1 MTIPATTRKAGPYS
15 GTGAQTAWPFTFK
28 VFAAGDIAVTIADSA
43 GVETL
48 LTLGSH
54 YSVTL
59 NVNQETSPGG
69 TVTYPI
75 SGSPLP
81 VGGRLTI
88 VGDVDYDQPYDIP
101 AGGNFS
107 PLSLE
112 NQLDRTIMQV
122 QQLRENVSRALQ
134 VRVTSGANT
143 VLPSPA
149 PFEVIGWDAAGTAL
163 VNIDPD
169 DFLTIAGSSNFVTQ
183 TFSGT
188 GAQTSFVISQDPGVI
203 ANLETFIGG
212 VRQVPTTDY
221 TISGT
226 TLTFTSAPPAGT
238 NNILVRWGQILG
250 IGVPADGSVTSAKLA
265 PELQSAVSLVYDPG
279 QVVFVGSLA
288 YGNGLR
294 LLVDAGSN
302 TGHFNTAVGI
312 DALLSATTPYGNTAV
327 GSGALKSTTTG
338 YDNTAVGYEPLI
350 NNVDGYNNT
359 GIAPKALYSNTSG
372 YRNVAVGTTALFT
385 NVSGFENVAI
395 GVDALFA
402 STGSGNTVGGYAAG
416 SKVTTGAGNTA
427 WGFKA
432 LGNAAATTT
441 GNDNT
446 AVGYR
451 ALFSLTSGLDNQAFG
466 RDALVSL
473 TTGNNNVA
481 VGRDSL
487 ANVISGGSN
496 VGVGVGALQLA
507 TSSNNV
513 AVGTSSLDALTSGTN
528 CTAVGH
534 QAGTSATGNGQ
545 TLIGYQAGLNVSNGS
560 NNTVLGASAGVT
572 ITSGG
577 TNTLIGYTADGIAAG
592 DNQTALGNGATC
604 TASNQIT
611 LGNASVSALRCQVTT
626 ITALSDARDKADIQD
641 LALGLGFINTVRP
654 VRFTWATRDGAKV
667 GIPEAGFIA
676 QELRDAASAAGAEWV
691 GLVDETNPDRLEA
704 TPGKLLPILI
714 RAVQE
719 LSARVAELEARRD

>member
-1 MTIPATTRKAGPYS
+1 MSAITPPFPIFTDLDGEPLEAGYI
-15 GTGAQTAWPFTFK
+15 W
-28 VFAAGDIAVTIADSA
+28 I
-43 GVETL
+43 GVENLPPQTNPEPIYWDEA
-48 LTLGSH
+48 LTQPAAQPVRTQGGYIVNAGTPARLYVADQ
-54 YSVTL
+54 YSILVQNKNGTAVYSSL
-59 NVNQETSPGG
+59 QGNDLAAVDVSKASGG
-69 TVTYPI
+69 TVQDTVTLVESVVYKPDQ
-75 SGSPLP
+75 
-81 VGGRLTI
+81 TI
-88 VGDVDYDQPYDIP
+88 
-101 AGGNFS
+101 
-107 PLSLE
+107 
-112 NQLDRTIMQV
+112 
-122 QQLRENVSRALQ
+122 
-134 VRVTSGANT
+134 
-143 VLPSPA
+143 
-149 PFEVIGWDAAGTAL
+149 FED
-163 VNIDPD
+163 
-169 DFLTIAGSSNFVTQ
+169 
-183 TFSGT
+183 
-188 GAQTSFVISQDPGVI
+188 
-203 ANLETFIGG
+203 
-212 VRQVPTTDY
+212 
-221 TISGT
+221 
-226 TLTFTSAPPAGT
+226 
-238 NNILVRWGQILG
+238 
-250 IGVPADGSVTSAKLA
+250 
-265 PELQSAVSLVYDPG
+265 
-279 QVVFVGSLA
+279 SLA

-327 GSGALKSTTTG
+327 GSGALRSTTTG

-416 SKVTTGAGNTA
+416 SKVTTGARNTA
-427 WGFKA
+427 WGYKA

-487 ANVISGGSN
+487 TNVISGGDN

-534 QAGTSATGNGQ
+534 QSGTNATGNGQ

-560 NNTVLGASAGVT
+560 NNTVLGASTGTT

-577 TNTLIGYTADGIAAG
+577 NNTLIGYTADGIATG
-592 DNQTALGNGATC
+592 DNQTAVGNGATC

-641 LALGLGFINTVRP
+641 LALGLEFINAVRP

-704 TPGKLLPILI
+704 APGKLLPILI

-719 LSARVAELEARRD
+719 LAARVAELEARRD

>member
-15 GTGAQTAWPFTFK
+15 GTGVQTAWPFTFR
-28 VFAAGDIAVTIADSA
+28 VFDASDIAVTIADSL

-48 LTLGSH
+48 LTLGSQ
-54 YSVTL
+54 YSVSV
-59 NVNQETSPGG
+59 NANQETSPGG

-81 VGGRLTI
+81 VGSQLVI
-88 VGDVDYDQPYDIP
+88 VGGVPYDQPYDIP

-112 NQLDRTIMQV
+112 NQLDRTTMQV
-122 QQLRENVSRALQ
+122 QQLRENVSRAPQLP
-134 VRVTSGANT
+134 VSSSAGSAFPPPGAGQYLRWN
-143 VLPSPA
+143 V
-149 PFEVIGWDAAGTAL
+149 AGTAL
-163 VNIDPD
+163 ETVSTSPD
-169 DFLTIAGSSNFVTQ
+169 LS
-183 TFSGT
+183 
-188 GAQTSFVISQDPGVI
+188 
-203 ANLETFIGG
+203 
-212 VRQVPTTDY
+212 
-221 TISGT
+221 
-226 TLTFTSAPPAGT
+226 TFTQSGAGAVARSWTSKVGEMVSVKDFGAVGDGVADDTAAFVAAEVAGAGEAFLPAGT
-238 NNILVRWGQILG
+238 YAITGAVAGAFYSLG
-250 IGVPADGSVTSAKLA
+250 NASVTGGTA
-265 PELQSAVSLVYDPG
+265 AVSDIAGLVYNPG
-279 QVVFVGSLA
+279 QVVFTGSLA

-294 LLVDAGSN
+294 LLADAGSN

-487 ANVISGGSN
+487 TNVISGGSN

-534 QAGTSATGNGQ
+534 QSGTNATGNGQ

-577 TNTLIGYTADGIAAG
+577 TNTIIGYAADGIAAG

-641 LALGLGFINTVRP
+641 LALGLEFINAVRP

-719 LSARVAELEARRD
+719 LAARVAELEARRD